1 MTTVKNIYD
10 YINSIASFETQ
21 EEWDNAG
28 HLVGDFRKQ
37 VRKVVL
43 SLDATKQVAEF
54 AKEIGADMLV
64 THHPL
69 IFGGLKKVLSD
80 SVVYM
85 LANSGIALVSAHT
98 NFDKAQNGIN
108 DNLASLLGLT
118 DTYHTP
124 DGFMVAGCLDS
135 PMSVDDF
142 AQFVNDALDCSG
154 LRYTDTDK
162 MIKKVCVCGGS
173 GGDFLADAMEIAD
186 CYVTGE
192 MKYHEMLEA
201 DDNNFAVVVAGHY
214 ETENQP
220 FLMLKERLEAIFT
233 DVEFIIAPRNN
244 PIREV

>member
-10 YINSIASFETQ
+10 FINSIAPFDMQ

-28 HLVGDFRKQ
+28 HLVGDFRKS
-37 VRKVVL
+37 VSKVVL
-43 SLDATKQVAEF
+43 SLDATKQVAQF
-54 AKEIGADMLV
+54 AKEVGADLLI

-69 IFGGLKKVLSD
+69 IFGGVKNVLSD
-80 SVVYM
+80 SVIYM
-85 LANSGIALVSAHT
+85 LANAGIALVSAHT

-108 DNLASLLGLT
+108 DNLASLLGLAN
-118 DTYHTP
+118 TYHPP
-124 DGFMVAGCLDS
+124 DGFMVAGELDT
-135 PMSVDDF
+135 PMSIDDF
-142 AQFVNDALDCSG
+142 AQLVNDTLDCSG

-173 GGDFLADAMEIAD
+173 GGDFLDDAMQIAD

-192 MKYHEMLEA
+192 MKYHEMLHA
-201 DDNNFAVVVAGHY
+201 DDNGYAVVVAGHY

-220 FLMLKERLEAIFT
+220 FLMLKQKLESIFT